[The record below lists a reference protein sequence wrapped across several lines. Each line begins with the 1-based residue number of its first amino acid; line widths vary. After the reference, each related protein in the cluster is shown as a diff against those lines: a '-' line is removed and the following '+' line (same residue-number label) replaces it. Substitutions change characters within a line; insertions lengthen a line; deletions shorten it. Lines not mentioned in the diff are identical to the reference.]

1 MSKVI
6 CDVCGTTFPETA
18 NQCPICGSAKNASA
32 QTAAE
37 GGAQAEAGSTNS
49 YVSGGRFS
57 KSNVRKRN
65 KTGQPMPR
73 TAQKDQD
80 GEGSNKGLVI
90 IVIALLLAI
99 IAVVIYLAVTLF
111 GGDKKPDNGNKTPS
125 VSQTVQTPDTEPT
138 EPSASETEPTGIP
151 CTDFVLSSTIIEFT
165 DAERSQLLSVNLTP
179 SNTTEKVTFMSMNTA
194 VATVTDG
201 GLVTPVGIGDTTII
215 ITCGDITKECRV
227 FCNFNTSAEP
237 TDPEP
242 TDPAPGP
249 DDVPEEFMVMNTKYF
264 TSTGVG
270 DVTLPVGKTWKMY
283 SHIAVEASKVVWT
296 SEDEA
301 YVTIKDGVVT
311 TVASTESLK
320 TKYVLVHAEYGGKI
334 YSCRIRVNSGS
345 STPSTPSTPP
355 ATEPTTP
362 PAVEPAGFTMTF
374 NTQWITPEGLG
385 DVKVRVGNTWKM
397 YSTISVPAD
406 QVTWVSENPAIATVE
421 NGVVTAVSTGNSNI
435 SVVMI
440 HAEYAG
446 VRYTCI
452 VRVEN

>member
-37 GGAQAEAGSTNS
+37 GGTQAEAGATNS

-73 TAQKDQD
+73 TAQKDKD

-125 VSQTVQTPDTEPT
+125 VPQTTVQTQGGEQT
-138 EPSASETEPTGIP
+138 EPSETQPKPSGIP
-151 CTDFVLSSTIIEFT
+151 CTDIVLSSTIIEFT

-215 ITCGDITKECRV
+215 ITCGDVTKECRV
-227 FCNFNTSAEP
+227 FCNFNTSTEP
-237 TDPEP
+237 TDPQPTEP
-242 TDPAPGP
+242 DSGSE
-249 DDVPEEFMVMNTKYF
+249 DVPEEFMVMNTKYF

-270 DVTLPVGKTWKMY
+270 DVTLVAGKTWRMY

-311 TVASTESLK
+311 AVASTESLK

-334 YSCRIRVNSGS
+334 YTCRIRVNSGT
-345 STPSTPSTPP
+345 STPSTPATPP

-362 PAVEPAGFTMTF
+362 TTPPATSTVQLMNRTDFTLQKVGDTWNVYK
-374 NTQWITPEGLG
+374 NTE
-385 DVKVRVGNTWKM
+385 
-397 YSTISVPAD
+397 ISQTVAATD
-406 QVTWVSENPAIATVE
+406 ITWVSEDPNVVTVVD
-421 NGVVTAVSTGNSNI
+421 GVVTAVGKGHTY
-435 SVVMI
+435 I
-440 HAEYAG
+440 HAEYNGQRA
-446 VRYTCI
+446 TCK
-452 VRVEN
+452 VFVK

>member
-65 KTGQPMPR
+65 KTGQPMQR
-73 TAQKDQD
+73 TAKKDKD
-80 GEGSNKGLVI
+80 SEGSNKGLVI
-90 IVIALLLAI
+90 VVIVLLLAI

-111 GGDKKPDNGNKTPS
+111 GSDKKPDKGNSKPS
-125 VSQTVQTPDTEPT
+125 VQTTVQSQCKGEDPT
-138 EPSASETEPTGIP
+138 EPQTEPSGVA
-151 CTDFVLSSTIIEFT
+151 CTDIILSSTIMEFT
-165 DAERSQLLSVNLTP
+165 DPDRSQLLSVNLTP
-179 SNTTEKVTFMSMNTA
+179 SNTTDKVTFTSMNPA
-194 VATVTDG
+194 VATVTEG

-227 FCNFNTSAEP
+227 FCNFNTSTEPDPTTPTEPDVEP
-237 TDPEP
+237 TVFEM
-242 TDPAPGP
+242 T
-249 DDVPEEFMVMNTKYF
+249 MNTNYY
-264 TSTGVG
+264 THDGIG

-283 SHIAVEASKVVWT
+283 KYMTVEASKVVWT
-296 SEDEA
+296 SDDEN

-311 TVASTESLK
+311 TVASTESLAK
-320 TKYVLVHAEYGGKI
+320 KYVLVHAEYGGVK

-345 STPSTPSTPP
+345 STPSTPP

-362 PAVEPAGFTMTF
+362 TTPPATGTVELMNRVDFTLQKVGDSWNVYK
-374 NTQWITPEGLG
+374 NTE
-385 DVKVRVGNTWKM
+385 
-397 YSTISVPAD
+397 ISKTVAATD
-406 QVTWVSENPAIATVE
+406 IVWVSDDPNVVTVVD
-421 NGVVTAVSTGNSNI
+421 GVVTAVGTGNTY
-435 SVVMI
+435 I
-440 HAEYAG
+440 HAEYNGQRA
-446 VRYTCI
+446 TCKVI
-452 VRVEN
+452 VKNNA

>member
-65 KTGQPMPR
+65 KTGQPMQR
-73 TAQKDQD
+73 TAKKDKD
-80 GEGSNKGLVI
+80 PEGSNKGLVI
-90 IVIALLLAI
+90 VVIVLLLAI

-111 GGDKKPDNGNKTPS
+111 GSDKTPDKGNS
-125 VSQTVQTPDTEPT
+125 TAAQTTVQSQSKEEDPTESQT
-138 EPSASETEPTGIP
+138 EPSGVA
-151 CTDFVLSSTIIEFT
+151 CTDIILSSTIMEFT
-165 DAERSQLLSVNLTP
+165 DPDRSQLLSVNLTP
-179 SNTTEKVTFMSMNTA
+179 SNTTDKVIFTSMNPA
-194 VATVTDG
+194 VATVTEG

-227 FCNFNTSAEP
+227 FCNFNTSTEPDPTTPTEPDVEP
-237 TDPEP
+237 TVFEM
-242 TDPAPGP
+242 T
-249 DDVPEEFMVMNTKYF
+249 MNTSYY
-264 TSTGVG
+264 THDGIG

-283 SHIAVEASKVVWT
+283 KYMTVEASKVVWT
-296 SEDEA
+296 SDDEN

-311 TVASTESLK
+311 TVASTESLAK
-320 TKYVLVHAEYGGKI
+320 KYVLVHAEYGGVK

-345 STPSTPSTPP
+345 STPSTPP

-362 PAVEPAGFTMTF
+362 PANPGVFELTF
-374 NTQWITPEGLG
+374 NTKYITADGKG
-385 DVKVRVGNTWKM
+385 DVVVHVGNTWKM
-397 YSTISVPAD
+397 YKTISVPAE
-406 QVTWVSENPAIATVE
+406 QVSWASKDPAIATVQ
-421 NGVVTAVSTGNSNI
+421 NGVVTAVSPG
-435 SVVMI
+435 VVEVY
-440 HAEYAG
+440 AEYAG

-452 VRVEN
+452 IRVEN

>member
-65 KTGQPMPR
+65 KTGQPMQR
-73 TAQKDQD
+73 TAKKDKD
-80 GEGSNKGLVI
+80 SEGSNKGLVI
-90 IVIALLLAI
+90 VVIVLLLAI

-111 GGDKKPDNGNKTPS
+111 GSDKKPAEGNSKPS
-125 VSQTVQTPDTEPT
+125 VQTTVQTESKEENPTESQT
-138 EPSASETEPTGIP
+138 EPSGVA
-151 CTDFVLSSTIIEFT
+151 CTDIILSSTIMEFT
-165 DAERSQLLSVNLTP
+165 DPDRSQLLSVNLTP
-179 SNTTEKVTFMSMNTA
+179 SNTTDKVTFTSMNPA
-194 VATVTDG
+194 VATVTEG

-227 FCNFNTSAEP
+227 FCNFNTGTEP

-242 TDPAPGP
+242 TEPAPGP
-249 DDVPEEFMVMNTKYF
+249 DDVPEDFMVMNTKYF

-283 SHIAVEASKVVWT
+283 SYIAVEASKVVWT

-311 TVASTESLK
+311 AVASTESLK

-334 YSCRIRVNSGS
+334 YSCRIRVNSGT
-345 STPSTPSTPP
+345 STPSTPATPP

-362 PAVEPAGFTMTF
+362 TTPPATSTVQLMNRTDFTLQKVGDTWNVYK
-374 NTQWITPEGLG
+374 NTE
-385 DVKVRVGNTWKM
+385 
-397 YSTISVPAD
+397 ISQTVAATD
-406 QVTWVSENPAIATVE
+406 ITWVSEDPNVVTVVD
-421 NGVVTAVSTGNSNI
+421 GVVTAVGKGYTY
-435 SVVMI
+435 I
-440 HAEYAG
+440 HAEYNGQRA
-446 VRYTCI
+446 TCK
-452 VRVEN
+452 VFVK